1 MKNRSVSILF
11 LATLGYLALFFYY
24 PLLIILKESFLAK
37 TTVTLEGF
45 HRILSRPTFIAALE
59 FTIIESTLS
68 TILSIVMGLPIA
80 YFLTKYDFKGR
91 NILSAFILVPF
102 VLPGL
107 VVGFSFLMFLGP
119 DGLIPVFLN
128 NTLRLNWGAREW
140 GFIAIIFAHAFY
152 NSPLVAVMT
161 YSVWS
166 RVDPEIE
173 EAAEVLG
180 VHGYKKFLKVTLPL
194 ISPGILSSGLLTLI
208 FSFTSFEVVLLL
220 GSFRY
225 RTLEVEIYTLF
236 KTKLDFQG
244 AAIVSIVQLLFI
256 ILFTFVYIKNLNK
269 YSEVRRIGQTE
280 IRSREKLFNRPIS
293 LSKILLILY
302 TTFFIFFLGFPL
314 TIPIIYSFF
323 DPVKDVFTFAG
334 YTSLFSTTENPYL
347 GSAPIIAPINTLLF
361 SIVNVIIV
369 TILGIISAYA
379 MRERSFGLT
388 TANIAILLPLATSRI
403 TIGFGMILAFGSIGF
418 LYSDTRPLIV
428 SSYVI
433 MAYPFTTRS
442 TLNGL
447 SKLDPTLLES
457 AEILGAWGWKRFL
470 KVDLPIL
477 APSIAVGAALAFAT
491 GLGEFAATSILYR
504 RNFPTITVLMYLM
517 ITGRRFIV
525 ASAAATILILMSFMA
540 FLVIMKFGESLE
552 SGF

>member
-1 MKNRSVSILF
+1 MGNRSLSILF
-11 LATLGYLALFFYY
+11 LITLGYLILFFYY
-24 PLLIILKESFLAK
+24 PLLTILKEAFLSQNI
-37 TTVTLEGF
+37 VTLEGF
-45 HRILSRPTFIAALE
+45 YKILAKPTFLVAFQ
-59 FTIIESTLS
+59 FTIIESILS

-80 YFLTKYDFKGR
+80 YLFSKYDFKGR
-91 NILSAFILVPF
+91 NILNAFILVPF
-102 VLPGL
+102 VLPGI
-107 VVGFSFLMFLGP
+107 VVGFSFLLLLGP
-119 DGLIPVFLN
+119 DGIIPTFLN
-128 NTLRLNWGAREW
+128 SVLNLNWGVREW

-161 YSVWS
+161 HSVWS

-173 EAAEVLG
+173 EAAEILG
-180 VHGYKKFLKVTLPL
+180 VHGYKKFIKVTLPL
-194 ISPGILSSGLLTLI
+194 ISPGIFSSGLLTFI
-208 FSFTSFEVVLLL
+208 FCFTSFEVVLLL

-236 KTKLDFQG
+236 KTILDFQG
-244 AAIVSIVQLLFI
+244 AAVVSIIQLLFI
-256 ILFTFVYIKNLNK
+256 IVLTFVYIKSLNK
-269 YSEVRRIGQTE
+269 YAKVKKIGRTE
-280 IRSREKLFNRPIS
+280 IQPREKLFTKSVP
-293 LSKILLILY
+293 LSKLLLIIY
-302 TTFFIFFLGFPL
+302 AIFYVVFLGIPL
-314 TIPIIYSFF
+314 AIPIIYSFF
-323 DPVKDVFTFAG
+323 DPVKNVLTFIG
-334 YTSLFSTTENPYL
+334 YTRLFSTIENPYL
-347 GSAPIIAPINTLLF
+347 GSAPIVAPINTLAF
-361 SIVNVIIV
+361 SAVNAIIA
-369 TILGIISAYA
+369 TFLGVVSAYV
-379 MRERSFGLT
+379 MGESSRGSTVF
-388 TANIAILLPLATSRI
+388 NIAILLPLATSRI

-418 LYSDTRPLIV
+418 LYSDTRPLII

-457 AEILGAWGWKRFL
+457 AEILGAHGWNRFL

-504 RNFPTITVLMYLM
+504 RNFPTLTVLMYLM

-525 ASAAATILILMSFMA
+525 ASAAATILILMSFAA
-540 FLVIMKFGESLE
+540 FLIIMRFGESLE